1 MRWIL
6 TAVIIF
12 LLPNITSPSGG
23 GGIGAREII
32 NPQNDVDKHYD
43 LAQPINDLLPTLDT
57 LVAKSEGVSEK
68 LKTL

>member
-12 LLPNITSPSGG
+12 LLPNITSPS

-43 LAQPINDLLPTLDT
+43 LAQPINDLLPALDT